1 MSSRNRRLDAGE
13 RRIAPTLYQALQA
26 AAKRVASGATS
37 PEEVRSA
44 ALAVIES
51 EDAIRVEYLEIVNP
65 ERMQPVERI
74 DGPVCIAA
82 AVWIGATRLIDNV
95 LCQPP
100 A

>member
-1 MSSRNRRLDAGE
+1 M
-13 RRIAPTLYQALQA
+13 
-26 AAKRVASGATS
+26 
-37 PEEVRSA
+37 EV
-44 ALAVIES
+44 LGS

-74 DGPVCIAA
+74 DGPVRIAA